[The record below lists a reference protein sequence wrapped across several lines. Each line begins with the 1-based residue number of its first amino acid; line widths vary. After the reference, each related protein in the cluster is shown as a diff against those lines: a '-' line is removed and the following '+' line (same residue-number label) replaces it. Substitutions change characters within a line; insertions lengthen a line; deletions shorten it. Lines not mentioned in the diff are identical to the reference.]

1 MYSYSQIQLYR
12 RCPRAWF
19 CKYRAGL
26 ESVPSLAMN
35 TGTALHRIA
44 QMGTLSAGFEYLKKC
59 SYIYNDEYIN
69 EEIKL
74 GEQGYKLLQFM
85 DTLPHLRRFEV
96 EIKNGNF
103 IGYADLI
110 CGGNLYD
117 FKFTTKKR
125 DGEQLSLYKYFT
137 REDIKKMYYVY
148 IPNTY
153 IRQKKNESL
162 SQYRRRLIKTL
173 KEKGEV
179 TCEEVKFKL
188 EHIKNFKKTIKE
200 IEKDKTWKQNL
211 ENCRWCSYK
220 GRCNMIKLPENKRQ
234 KRQNTQNIKVWIY
247 GSPYAG
253 KTTLANT
260 AEDPLF
266 LNTDGNIKY
275 IDAPAIAIK
284 DHYKKQ
290 AGSRIVEKKAGW
302 EIFSE
307 VIETL
312 ATDPQGYKTVV
323 VDLVEGVYEL
333 CRAYMLAKHG
343 WEHESD
349 DSFRAWDI
357 VRTEFLNKM
366 RALTNLNMNIILLS
380 HEDASRDFTR
390 RDGSKTS
397 TIKPNISDK
406 IAKQLAGMVD
416 LTVRMATINGKRFL
430 NSKTD
435 ETQFGGGRI
444 DLKNNNIEVKKED
457 GWKTLTENL

>member
-1 MYSYSQIQLYR
+1 
-12 RCPRAWF
+12 
-19 CKYRAGL
+19 
-26 ESVPSLAMN
+26 
-35 TGTALHRIA
+35 
-44 QMGTLSAGFEYLKKC
+44 
-59 SYIYNDEYIN
+59 
-69 EEIKL
+69 
-74 GEQGYKLLQFM
+74 
-85 DTLPHLRRFEV
+85 
-96 EIKNGNF
+96 
-103 IGYADLI
+103 
-110 CGGNLYD
+110 
-117 FKFTTKKR
+117 
-125 DGEQLSLYKYFT
+125 
-137 REDIKKMYYVY
+137 
-148 IPNTY
+148 
-153 IRQKKNESL
+153 
-162 SQYRRRLIKTL
+162 
-173 KEKGEV
+173 
-179 TCEEVKFKL
+179 
-188 EHIKNFKKTIKE
+188 
-200 IEKDKTWKQNL
+200 
-211 ENCRWCSYK
+211 
-220 GRCNMIKLPENKRQ
+220 MIKLPENKRQ
-234 KRQNTQNIKVWIY
+234 KRQNNKNIKVWIY

-284 DHYKKQ
+284 DYYKKQ
-290 AGSRIVEKKAGW
+290 AGSRIVDKKAGW

-333 CRAYMLAKHG
+333 CRSYMLNKHG

-406 IAKQLAGMVD
+406 IAKQIAGMVD
-416 LTVRMATINGKRFL
+416 LTIRMATINGKRFL

-444 DLKNNNIEVKKED
+444 ELKNNNIEVKKED
-457 GWKTLTENL
+457 GWKTLVENI